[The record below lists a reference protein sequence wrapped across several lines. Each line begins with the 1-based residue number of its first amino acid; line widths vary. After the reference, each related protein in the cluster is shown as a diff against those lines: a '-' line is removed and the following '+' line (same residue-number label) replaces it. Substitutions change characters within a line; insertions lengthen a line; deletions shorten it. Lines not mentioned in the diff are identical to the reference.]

1 MDGVQV
7 SHADAAVVQ
16 AVWHL
21 QQFCVILYPPPS
33 FYTIQK
39 QSQTSIHTN
48 PVQIMSITLT
58 FCENFRGSSNH
69 FFWIT
74 TT

>member
-7 SHADAAVVQ
+7 SDADVLRAVC
-16 AVWHL
+16 HL
-21 QQFCVILYPPPS
+21 QLVCVILYPPPS

-39 QSQTSIHTN
+39 HGHKQAFTPIPS

-58 FCENFRGSSNH
+58 FCENFYGQ
-69 FFWIT
+69 F
-74 TT
+74 